1 MLDFCAAET
10 PYSRFLD
17 RYPKI
22 RKIDTVCLSVREASD
37 TP

>member
-1 MLDFCAAET
+1 MLDFYAAET
-10 PYSRFLD
+10 SYPRFLD

-22 RKIDTVCLSVREASD
+22 RTIDTVCLSVREASD